1 MRDNINKNQPLV
13 SIITP
18 CFNGESYVANFL
30 DSVLNQTY
38 TNIEFIFVNDG
49 STDKTEEIALSYKE
63 KFENIGINF
72 IYIYQENKGPAAALN
87 KGLSIF
93 KGQYLTWPD
102 SDDILD
108 KDNILQRVMFLENNN
123 RYNVVLC
130 NSVYINESGK
140 KIGHLK
146 RIPPKENIKNS
157 IKDNI
162 EDILLDNIF
171 LDLITETNISF
182 AGGAY
187 MLRASAFIQAIPKR
201 KIFESRG
208 GQNWQMLLPVLY
220 NNRCGYL
227 DTDLYYIYKR
237 EGSHSRKKEDFEES
251 IKRLK
256 SHEDILVNTIDSIS
270 NMPDEE
276 KDKYY
281 EIIQNKYLKKR
292 LVIYSRHR
300 KIDELKKTYKTL
312 KNKKVNTFTDQL
324 VYICGRYTVPHYLE
338 KSIRSTVRILRR
350 IKEKI

>member
-18 CFNGESYVANFL
+18 CFNGEVYVSNFL

-63 KFENIGINF
+63 KFENIGISF

-93 KGQYLTWPD
+93 KGVYLTWPD

-123 RYNVVLC
+123 SFNVVLC

-140 KIGHLK
+140 RIGQLK
-146 RIPPKENIKNS
+146 RIPPKA
-157 IKDNI
+157 
-162 EDILLDNIF
+162 DNIF
-171 LDLITETNISF
+171 LDLIRETNISF

-187 MLRASAFIQAIPKR
+187 MLRASAFIQAVPKR
-201 KIFESRG
+201 RIFESRG

-220 NNRCGYL
+220 NNKCGYL
-227 DTDLYYIYKR
+227 DIDLYYIYKR

-251 IKRLK
+251 VKRLK

-270 NMPDEE
+270 NMPDQE

-324 VYICGRYTVPHYLE
+324 VYICGKYTVPHYLE
-338 KSIRSTVRILRR
+338 KSIRSTVRTLRR

>member
-140 KIGHLK
+140 KIGQLK
-146 RIPPKENIKNS
+146 RIPTKA
-157 IKDNI
+157 
-162 EDILLDNIF
+162 DNIF

-187 MLRASAFIQAIPKR
+187 MVRASAFIQAIPKR

-220 NNRCGYL
+220 NNKCGYL
-227 DTDLYYIYKR
+227 DIDLYYIYKR

-281 EIIQNKYLKKR
+281 EIVQNKYLKKR

-324 VYICGRYTVPHYLE
+324 VYICGKYTVPHYLE
-338 KSIRSTVRILRR
+338 KSIRSTVRTLRR

>member
-1 MRDNINKNQPLV
+1 M
-13 SIITP
+13 
-18 CFNGESYVANFL
+18 
-30 DSVLNQTY
+30 
-38 TNIEFIFVNDG
+38 
-49 STDKTEEIALSYKE
+49 
-63 KFENIGINF
+63 
-72 IYIYQENKGPAAALN
+72 N

-108 KDNILQRVMFLENNN
+108 KDNILQRVMFLEKNN
-123 RYNVVLC
+123 RFNVVLC

-140 KIGHLK
+140 RIGQLK
-146 RIPPKENIKNS
+146 RIPPKENIKDS

-171 LDLITETNISF
+171 IDLITETNISF

-227 DTDLYYIYKR
+227 DIDLYYIYKR

-270 NMPDEE
+270 NMPDQE

-324 VYICGRYTVPHYLE
+324 VYICGKYTVPHYLE

>member
-18 CFNGESYVANFL
+18 CFNGELYVANYL
-30 DSVLNQTY
+30 ASVLNQTY
-38 TNIEFIFVNDG
+38 TNIEFIIVNDS
-49 STDKTEEIALSYKE
+49 STEKTEEIALSYKE
-63 KFENIGINF
+63 KFENIGISF

-93 KGQYLTWPD
+93 KGVYLTWPD

-123 RYNVVLC
+123 SFNVVLC

-157 IKDNI
+157 IKDKF
-162 EDILLDNIF
+162 F

-187 MLRASAFIQAIPKR
+187 FVIASAFIQAIPKR

-227 DTDLYYIYKR
+227 DIDLYYIYKR

-256 SHEDILVNTIDSIS
+256 SHEDILVNTKDIIS
-270 NMPDEE
+270 NMSDQE

-281 EIIQNKYLKKR
+281 EIIQNKYLKNR

-300 KIDELKKTYKTL
+300 KIDDLKKTYKTL
-312 KNKKVNTFTDQL
+312 
-324 VYICGRYTVPHYLE
+324 
-338 KSIRSTVRILRR
+338 
-350 IKEKI
+350 